1 MPLETLE
8 EVRLLSNLETHRHK
22 LMQIVLFGQPE
33 LDRKLEQRS
42 IRQLRER
49 ITHSFNLEPLS
60 IEETRAYLHFR
71 LHSAGENQ
79 PMILPR
85 HVKVAIADSAYKSM
99 GSYAGGERRLPAWLG
114 YPVAALVGALA
125 LWAVLGWQRGSDP
138 AVMPV
143 YSVAASEGAQ
153 LEEFLEFLS
162 LSGLLEQT
170 WLCRISANSQRPEQ
184 WLVLHGEFPGVS
196 DSRRFIEGLPTF
208 VRQRGPYVRNL
219 DGIACANAGA

>member
-1 MPLETLE
+1 MLGALVYGITSGEGILKVVGEVGSVVVFIEEAQSMPLETLE
-8 EVRLLSNLETHRHK
+8 EVRLLS
-22 LMQIVLFGQPE
+22 
-33 LDRKLEQRS
+33 
-42 IRQLRER
+42 
-49 ITHSFNLEPLS
+49 NLEPLS

-71 LHSAGENQ
+71 LHSAGEIQ

-170 WLCRISANSQRPEQ
+170 WLCRISANSERPEQ